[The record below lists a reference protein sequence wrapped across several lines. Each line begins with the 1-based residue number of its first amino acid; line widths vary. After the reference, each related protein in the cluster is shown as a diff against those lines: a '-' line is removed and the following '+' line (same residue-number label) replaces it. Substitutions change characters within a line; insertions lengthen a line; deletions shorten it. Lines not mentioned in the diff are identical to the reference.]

1 MDICLADTA
10 RVFILTKNLLSYSN
24 SRIVLLTFSV
34 KTKNGDGN
42 IGISRPQLT
51 EFLCINASLPS
62 VVNNFLFDT

>member
-1 MDICLADTA
+1 MLIFEC
-10 RVFILTKNLLSYSN
+10 S
-24 SRIVLLTFSV
+24 LTFSV